1 MAFLHLGCYNITS
14 LKHGNIEELLSMRLR
29 WPMSAR
35 CADRTT
41 RARSGRIYRRIAAA
55 LLAGSLV
62 TWTGISPAAADL
74 NVVVTIKPLHAL
86 VSQVM
91 TGAGTPELLVQGAAS
106 PHTYA
111 FKPSDASKL
120 NRADVFFRMSDAME
134 PFTAKVAK
142 SLPKRVQ
149 VITLQN
155 SRGLKLYQRRSG
167 ATFDDNHDHS
177 DGGGGDHDHDHDA
190 TDGHSWLDPV
200 NAKVLADRIAQVL
213 SAKEPAN
220 AARFTAN
227 AVSLKTKLDE
237 LSAELA
243 RDLAPVAG
251 KPYIVFHDALQYFER
266 RYKLRVVG
274 SISISPDIPAS
285 AKRISTLRKKIASL
299 GAVCVFAEPQFDTR
313 LVDNLIEGTRARTGT
328 IDPEGIKIEAGPELY
343 FALLRNLMRD
353 LKSCLAPPA

>member
-1 MAFLHLGCYNITS
+1 M
-14 LKHGNIEELLSMRLR
+14 
-29 WPMSAR
+29 
-35 CADRTT
+35 
-41 RARSGRIYRRIAAA
+41 YRPNVPAVVA
-55 LLAGSLV
+55 LLAGSLAV
-62 TWTGISPAAADL
+62 TPAAADL
-74 NVVVTIKPLHAL
+74 TVVVTIKPLHAL

-111 FKPSDASKL
+111 LKPSDASKL

-167 ATFDDNHDHS
+167 ATFDDDHDHS
-177 DGGGGDHDHDHDA
+177 DGGDHDHDHDA

-227 AVSLKTKLDE
+227 AVSFKTKLDE
-237 LSAELA
+237 LSTELA

-266 RYKLRVVG
+266 RYKLRVAG
-274 SISISPDIPAS
+274 SISISPDVPPS

-328 IDPEGIKIEAGPELY
+328 IDPEGTRIEAGPDLY
-343 FALLRNLMRD
+343 FALLRNLTRD
-353 LKSCLAPPA
+353 LKNCLAAPA

>member
-1 MAFLHLGCYNITS
+1 M
-14 LKHGNIEELLSMRLR
+14 
-29 WPMSAR
+29 
-35 CADRTT
+35 
-41 RARSGRIYRRIAAA
+41 
-55 LLAGSLV
+55 AGSFAV
-62 TWTGISPAAADL
+62 PPAAADL
-74 NVVVTIKPLHAL
+74 TVVVTIKPLHAL

-111 FKPSDASKL
+111 LKPSDASKL
-120 NRADVFFRMSDAME
+120 NQADVFFRMSDAME

-149 VITLQN
+149 VITLQTT
-155 SRGLKLYQRRSG
+155 RGLKLYQRRTG

-177 DGGGGDHDHDHDA
+177 DGGGHDHNHSHDS

-220 AARFTAN
+220 AARFIAN
-227 AVSLKTKLDE
+227 AATLKTKLDE
-237 LSAELA
+237 LSTELA
-243 RDLAPVAG
+243 RDLALVAG

-266 RYKLRVVG
+266 RYTLRVVG
-274 SISISPDIPAS
+274 SISISPDVPPS
-285 AKRISTLRKKIASL
+285 AKRLSTLRKKIASL

-313 LVDNLIEGTRARTGT
+313 LVDNVIEGTRARTGT
-328 IDPEGIKIEAGPELY
+328 IDPEGTRIEPGPDLY
-343 FALLRNLMRD
+343 FTLLRNLTQD
-353 LKSCLAPPA
+353 LKNCLVPPA

>member
-1 MAFLHLGCYNITS
+1 
-14 LKHGNIEELLSMRLR
+14 MRLGWLTLACSTGR
-29 WPMSAR
+29 AGR
-35 CADRTT
+35 VCTHRTY
-41 RARSGRIYRRIAAA
+41 APAIAA
-55 LLAGSLV
+55 LLAGSLAV
-62 TWTGISPAAADL
+62 SPAAADL
-74 NVVVTIKPLHAL
+74 TVVVTIKPLHAL

-91 TGAGTPELLVQGAAS
+91 NGMGTPELLVQGAAS

-111 FKPSDASKL
+111 LKPSDASKL
-120 NRADVFFRMSDAME
+120 NGADVFFRMSDAME

-149 VITLQN
+149 VITLQS

-167 ATFDDNHDHS
+167 VTFDDNHDHS
-177 DGGGGDHDHDHDA
+177 DGGDHDHVHDA

-227 AVSLKTKLDE
+227 AENLKSKLDE
-237 LSAELA
+237 LSTELA
-243 RDLAPVAG
+243 RDLAPVAD
-251 KPYIVFHDALQYFER
+251 KPYVVFHDALQYFER

-274 SISISPDIPAS
+274 SISISPDVPPS
-285 AKRISTLRKKIASL
+285 AKRLATLRKKIASL

-313 LVDNLIEGTRARTGT
+313 LVDNVIEGTRARTGT

-343 FALLRNLMRD
+343 FALLRNLTRD
-353 LKSCLAPPA
+353 LKNCLAPPA

>member
-1 MAFLHLGCYNITS
+1 
-14 LKHGNIEELLSMRLR
+14 MRL
-29 WPMSAR
+29 PCPT
-35 CADRTT
+35 CAGGAGRT
-41 RARSGRIYRRIAAA
+41 RAYTHWLHRPVIAA
-55 LLAGSLV
+55 LMAGSFAV
-62 TWTGISPAAADL
+62 SPAAADL

-91 TGAGTPELLVQGAAS
+91 TGVGTPELLVQGAAS

-111 FKPSDASKL
+111 LKPSDASKL

-149 VITLQN
+149 VITLQ
-155 SRGLKLYQRRSG
+155 STRDLKLYQRRTG
-167 ATFDDNHDHS
+167 ATFDDGHDHS
-177 DGGGGDHDHDHDA
+177 DAHDHSHDS

-200 NAKVLADRIAQVL
+200 NAKVLVDRIAQVL

-220 AARFTAN
+220 AARFAAN
-227 AVSLKTKLDE
+227 AAALKTKLDE

-251 KPYIVFHDALQYFER
+251 KPYVVFHDALQYFER
-266 RYKLRVVG
+266 RYTLRVVG
-274 SISISPDIPAS
+274 SISISPDVPPS
-285 AKRISTLRKKIASL
+285 AKRLSTLRKKIASL

-313 LVDNLIEGTRARTGT
+313 LVDNVIEGTRARTGT
-328 IDPEGIKIEAGPELY
+328 IDPEGIRIEPGSDLY
-343 FALLRNLMRD
+343 FTLLRNLTQD
-353 LKSCLAPPA
+353 LKNCLAPPA

>member
-1 MAFLHLGCYNITS
+1 
-14 LKHGNIEELLSMRLR
+14 MRLR
-29 WPMSAR
+29 WPISAR
-35 CADRTT
+35 GAHTTAWART
-41 RARSGRIYRRIAAA
+41 RRINEAHRRAAAA

-62 TWTGISPAAADL
+62 TWTGVSPAAADL

-91 TGAGTPELLVQGAAS
+91 TGVGTPELLVQGAAS

-111 FKPSDASKL
+111 LKPSDASKL

-134 PFTAKVAK
+134 PFTVKVAK
-142 SLPKRVQ
+142 SLPKQVQ
-149 VITLQN
+149 VITLQS

-167 ATFDDNHDHS
+167 ATFDDGHDHSGGDDHNHDHS
-177 DGGGGDHDHDHDA
+177 HDS

-220 AARFTAN
+220 AARFAAN
-227 AVSLKTKLDE
+227 AATLKTKLDE
-237 LSAELA
+237 LSTELA
-243 RDLAPVAG
+243 RELAPVAG

-266 RYKLRVVG
+266 RYKLRVAG
-274 SISISPDIPAS
+274 SISVSPDVPPS
-285 AKRISTLRKKIASL
+285 AKRLATLRKKIASL
-299 GAVCVFAEPQFDTR
+299 GAVCVFAEPHFDTR
-313 LVDNLIEGTRARTGT
+313 LVDNLIEGTSARTGT
-328 IDPEGIKIEAGPELY
+328 IDPEGIKIEAGPDLY
-343 FALLRNLMRD
+343 FALLRNLTRD